1 MGQNKKE
8 RVQRPR
14 RPEPVSA
21 GSVAS
26 DPMPD
31 WLKTGRAV
39 AAGEAFFRPVD
50 WLAFGITTLVAVLG
64 YCLTISPDLTL
75 EDCGELAVGSMYAGV
90 PHPPGY
96 PVWTLYTWLFTKLV
110 PISNIAFRVALSS
123 AFAAALSS
131 GLLALLT
138 CRASARLVESIE
150 WLGGVDERLAKRI
163 TLVGGCVAGLMLGF
177 SGFMWSQA
185 VIVEVYTLSV
195 LSLMGVPV
203 SYTHLTLP
211 TSDLV

>member
-1 MGQNKKE
+1 MDFRRGRVLAWPPSRCGAFLMGQKKKE
-8 RVQRPR
+8 RVKRPS
-14 RPEPVSA
+14 RPKSVSTGPVS
-21 GSVAS
+21 S
-26 DPMPD
+26 DPMPG
-31 WLKTGRAV
+31 WLKTDKAI
-39 AAGEAFFRPVD
+39 AAGESFFRPVD
-50 WLAFGITTLVAVLG
+50 WLAFGITTLVTLLG

-123 AFAAALSS
+123 AVAAALSS

-138 CRASARLVESIE
+138 CRASARIIESID
-150 WLGGVDERLAKRI
+150 WFNAIDERLAKRV

-195 LSLMGVPV
+195 L
-203 SYTHLTLP
+203 
-211 TSDLV
+211 